1 MNPASP
7 HLLALD
13 WGTSSLRA
21 YLLDGPAAIRA
32 ERRADW
38 GILHLPEGGF
48 AGALESLCGDWL
60 QAFPQLPIVAAG
72 MVGSAQGWVEAPYVS
87 APASVNQLGACFAF
101 ADGPAGR
108 RVAIVPG
115 MLLDGT
121 LPDVMRGEET
131 QVFGALAQQ
140 RANAA
145 DPTTRLVVLPGTH
158 SKWVCVRG
166 QSITSFKT
174 FMTGE
179 LFAVLCKHSILGR
192 LMRPAAAIDEAAF
205 EQGVALARH
214 SGAGAGGLPGCL
226 FSVRSLALTGKM
238 QPEQL
243 GDYLSGLL
251 IGHELKEALAVDS
264 LRSDAGP
271 LLIGDA
277 SLCGRY
283 RFAFSLFGIHDA
295 DVLPQT
301 ATSSGLWAVAQAA
314 GLLNTSTPSLP
325 C

>member
-1 MNPASP
+1 
-7 HLLALD
+7 
-13 WGTSSLRA
+13 
-21 YLLDGPAAIRA
+21 
-32 ERRADW
+32 
-38 GILHLPEGGF
+38 
-48 AGALESLCGDWL
+48 
-60 QAFPQLPIVAAG
+60 

-87 APASVNQLGACFAF
+87 VPASVDQLGACFAF

-115 MLLDGT
+115 MLLDGA

-131 QVFGALAQQ
+131 QVFGALAQE
-140 RANAA
+140 RANAPNQA
-145 DPTTRLVVLPGTH
+145 TRLVVLPGTH

-166 QSITSFKT
+166 QSIISFKT

-192 LMRPAAAIDEAAF
+192 LMSPAAAMDEAAF
-205 EQGVALARH
+205 EQGVALARR
-214 SGAGAGGLPGCL
+214 SGAGGMPGCL

-251 IGHELKEALAVDS
+251 IGHELKEALAIDS
-264 LRSDAGP
+264 LQSDVAP

-283 RFAFSLFGIHDA
+283 RFAFSLFGVHDA

-301 ATSSGLWAVAQAA
+301 VTPTGLWAVAQAA
-314 GLLNTSTPSLP
+314 GLLNTSTFSLP

>member
-1 MNPASP
+1 VNPTSP

-72 MVGSAQGWVEAPYVS
+72 MVGSAQGWVEAPYVH
-87 APASVNQLGACFAF
+87 APASVDQLGACFAF

-115 MLLDGT
+115 MLLDGA

-131 QVFGALAQQ
+131 QVFGALAQECVD
-140 RANAA
+140 AA
-145 DPTTRLVVLPGTH
+145 DQATRLVVLPGTH

-166 QSITSFKT
+166 RSIISFKT

-192 LMRPAAAIDEAAF
+192 LMQPAAAMDEAAF
-205 EQGVALARH
+205 EQGLALAQR
-214 SGAGAGGLPGCL
+214 SGAGGLPGCL
-226 FSVRSLALTGKM
+226 FSARSLGLTGKM

-264 LRSDAGP
+264 LQSDVAP

-277 SLCGRY
+277 SLCSRY
-283 RFAFSLFGIHDA
+283 RFAFSLFGVRDA
-295 DVLPQT
+295 DALPQT

-314 GLLNTSTPSLP
+314 GLLNLSTSSLP

>member
-1 MNPASP
+1 MNPGSP

-38 GILHLPEGGF
+38 GIMHLPEGGF
-48 AGALESLCGDWL
+48 VGALASLCGDWL
-60 QAFPQLPIVAAG
+60 TAFPRLPIVAAG
-72 MVGSAQGWVEAPYVS
+72 MVGSAQGWVEAPYVR
-87 APASVNQLGACFAF
+87 APASVNQLGACMAYV
-101 ADGPAGR
+101 DGPAGR

-115 MLLDGT
+115 MLLDGA

-131 QVFGALAQQ
+131 QVFGALAQECTT
-140 RANAA
+140 AA
-145 DPTTRLVVLPGTH
+145 DPMTRLIVLPGTH

-166 QSITSFKT
+166 QSIVSFKT

-192 LMRPAAAIDEAAF
+192 LMRSAATMDEASF
-205 EQGVALARH
+205 EQGLAQAQR
-214 SGAGAGGLPGCL
+214 SGEGGLPGCL
-226 FSVRSLALTGKM
+226 FSARSLGLTGKM

-264 LRSDAGP
+264 LQCEGAP

-277 SLCGRY
+277 SLCDRY
-283 RFAFSLFGIHDA
+283 RFAFSRFGVHGVQA
-295 DVLPQT
+295 LSQT
-301 ATSSGLWAVAQAA
+301 ATSAGIWAVAQAA
-314 GLLNTSTPSLP
+314 GLLNLSTSSLP